1 MQMQGSATRDLL
13 RRMFDAA
20 IQSAQPAH
28 CLAAHLPARPQG
40 RTIIVGAGKAAAAMA
55 QAVEIAWPDIA
66 RKGKGKGKADGLAV
80 VPYGSALPTKNIEIR
95 QAAHPVPDRKS
106 VAAARHVMKLV
117 RELTEDDLVLVL
129 LSGGGSALWSL
140 PGAGLE
146 LSDKQTVTAHLL
158 RCGAPIDEINC
169 VRKHL
174 SAIKGGR
181 LAAAAF
187 PASVC
192 TLAISDVPGDDPA
205 VIASGPSVADPTSA
219 QDAKR
224 ILTAHKIDV
233 SGRVSAF
240 LNSPAAETPKPEDPC
255 FDRTTFQ
262 LIARP
267 RQALNAAARI
277 AQAAGYRPVILGDA
291 LEGEA
296 RHVARHMAAQ
306 ALKRQTQ
313 RQPCV
318 LLSGGEVTVT
328 GAGGTSLGGPNREL
342 ALALA
347 MALDGA
353 SNISALIADTDGRD
367 GFCQPNQPI
376 AGAVIDPSTMSRAV
390 QWGLDS
396 IALLKAHR
404 SGDFFRVLGDEVV
417 TGPTHT
423 NVNDFRAILIAN

>member
-1 MQMQGSATRDLL
+1 MQMQGSAARDLL

-20 IQSAQPAH
+20 IQSAHPAH
-28 CLAAHLPARPQG
+28 CLAAHLPARPNG
-40 RTIIVGAGKAAAAMA
+40 RIIIVGAGKAAAAMA
-55 QAVEIAWPDIA
+55 QAVESAWPDTA

-95 QAAHPVPDRKS
+95 QAAHPVPDHKS
-106 VAAARHVMKLV
+106 VAAARRIMELV

-129 LSGGGSALWSL
+129 LSGGGSALLSL

-146 LSDKQTVTAHLL
+146 LSDKQTVTERLL

-187 PASVC
+187 PARLC
-192 TLAISDVPGDDPA
+192 ALAISDVPGDDPA
-205 VIASGPSVADPTSA
+205 VIASGPTVADPTSA
-219 QDAKR
+219 EDAKR
-224 ILTAHKIDV
+224 ILKAHKIDV
-233 SGRVSAF
+233 ADRVWAF

-255 FDRTTFQ
+255 FGLTTFQ

-267 RQALNAAARI
+267 RDALNAAARI
-277 AQAAGYRPVILGDA
+277 AQAAGYQPVILGDA

-296 RHVARHMAAQ
+296 RHMARDMAAQ
-306 ALKRQTQ
+306 ALKRQTE
-313 RQPCV
+313 RRRCV

-328 GAGGTSLGGPNREL
+328 GASGVSPGGPNREL

-353 SNISALIADTDGRD
+353 SGISALIADTDGQD

-376 AGAVIDPSTMSRAV
+376 AGAVIDPSTMRRAV
-390 QWGLDS
+390 QCGLDS
-396 IALLKAHR
+396 TALLNAHR
-404 SGDFFRVLGDEVV
+404 SGDFFRVLGDDVV

-423 NVNDFRAILIAN
+423 NVNDFRAILISN